1 MERQQ
6 LLAGVA
12 GFTLLIG
19 LAGAAEARD
28 VKALADLE
36 GSGKDGYWE
45 YYEVTDDASMEA
57 FQAIVG
63 APGEA
68 MAEPPADPVKI
79 AFIYPS
85 QDVSDF
91 WLRNYM
97 AMMARLKEIG
107 IPVEDTQYASNVGDH
122 IIQATYAEQVEQED
136 FDYVVFG
143 PTELQVQQDS
153 IKRLIDKPDTE
164 VIVWNF
170 TVVPQAWGAEQP
182 LAYLSFSHL
191 AGALQMCDYVLETLG
206 AEGTMALVRGIP
218 GSIDDQRSG
227 GFKECVTSQSDWEVA
242 YEHYGDFERERG
254 YTGTQQ
260 ILQAYPEVE
269 LIHNANTAMA
279 MGSISAVQE
288 IDSDVKVTAW
298 GGTGDEIEALRHG
311 ELWATPMRMSDDVGV
326 ATAEVVRAHIEGRTD
341 DIPLVLLGR
350 ITIVSGTTGPEVVD
364 EMEKEAFRY
373 TGIGTIER

>member
-1 MERQQ
+1 MRTKA
-6 LLAGVA
+6 LFAGVA
-12 GFTLLIG
+12 G
-19 LAGAAEARD
+19 LALCAGIAEARD
-28 VKALADLE
+28 VPALADME
-36 GSGKDGYWE
+36 GSGEDGYWE
-45 YYEVTDDASMEA
+45 YYEVTDAATLEA

-63 APGEA
+63 KPGET
-68 MAEPPADPVKI
+68 MANPPSEPVKI

-91 WLRNYM
+91 WLRNYQ
-97 AMMARLKEIG
+97 AMMARLEEMG
-107 IPVEDTQYASNVGDH
+107 IPAEDTQFASDVGDH
-122 IIQATYAEQVEQED
+122 IIQATYTDQVEQED

-143 PTELQVQQDS
+143 PTELKVQQDN

-170 TVVPQAWGAEQP
+170 TVVPQAWGSTQP

-191 AGALQMCDYVLETLG
+191 AGALIMCDYVLKKLG
-206 AEGTMALVRGIP
+206 IEGTMALVRGIP
-218 GSIDDQRSG
+218 GAIDDQRSG
-227 GFKECVTSQSDWEVA
+227 GFKDCVTSQSNWQVA
-242 YEHYGDFERERG
+242 YEHVGMFERERG

-288 IDSDVKVTAW
+288 AGSDVKVTAW
-298 GGTGDEIEALRHG
+298 GGTGDELEALRHG

-326 ATAEVVRAHIEGRTD
+326 ATAEVVRAHLEGRTD
-341 DIPLVLLGR
+341 DIPLVSLGR
-350 ITIVSGTTGPEVVD
+350 ITIVSGETGADVVD
-364 EMEKEAFRY
+364 AMEREAFRY
-373 TGIGTIER
+373 TGIGTLER

>member
-1 MERQQ
+1 MKRQQ

-19 LAGAAEARD
+19 LAGATEARE
-28 VKALADLE
+28 VKALAELE
-36 GSGKDGYWE
+36 GSGEEGYWE

-57 FQAIVG
+57 FQTIVG
-63 APGEA
+63 APGEP
-68 MAEPPADPVKI
+68 MAEPPTEPVKI

-97 AMMARLKEIG
+97 AMMARLEEIG

-122 IIQATYAEQVEQED
+122 VIQATYAEQVEQED

-164 VIVWNF
+164 VIIWNF
-170 TVVPQAWGAEQP
+170 TVVPQAWGPEQP

-206 AEGTMALVRGIP
+206 TEGTMALVRGIP

-288 IDSDVKVTAW
+288 IGSDVKVTAW

-326 ATAEVVRAHIEGRTD
+326 ATAEVVRAHLEGRTD

-364 EMEKEAFRY
+364 AMEKEAFRY

>member
-1 MERQQ
+1 MRTKT

-12 GFTLLIG
+12 G
-19 LAGAAEARD
+19 LALCASVAEARD
-28 VKALADLE
+28 IPALADME
-36 GSGKDGYWE
+36 GSGEDGYWE
-45 YYEVTDDASMEA
+45 YYEVTDEATLAA
-57 FQAIVG
+57 FQEIVG
-63 APGEA
+63 KPGETMA
-68 MAEPPADPVKI
+68 NPPAEPVTI

-91 WLRNYM
+91 WLRNYK
-97 AMMARLKEIG
+97 AMMARLEEMG
-107 IPVEDTQYASNVGDH
+107 IPAKDTQFASDVGDH
-122 IIQATYAEQVEQED
+122 IIQATYTDQVEQED

-143 PTELQVQQDS
+143 PTELKVQQDN

-170 TVVPQAWGAEQP
+170 TVVPQAWGSTQP

-191 AGALQMCDYVLETLG
+191 AGALIMCDYVLNKLG
-206 AEGTMALVRGIP
+206 TEGTMALVRGIP
-218 GSIDDQRSG
+218 GAIDDQRSG
-227 GFKECVTSQSDWEVA
+227 GFKDCVTSQSNWQVA
-242 YEHYGDFERERG
+242 YEHVGMFERERG

-288 IDSDVKVTAW
+288 AGSDVKVTAW
-298 GGTGDEIEALRHG
+298 GGTGDELEALRHG

-326 ATAEVVRAHIEGRTD
+326 ATAEVVRAHLEGRTD
-341 DIPLVLLGR
+341 DIPLVSLGR
-350 ITIVSGTTGPEVVD
+350 ITIVSGETGADVVD
-364 EMEKEAFRY
+364 AMEREAFRY
-373 TGIGTIER
+373 TGIGTLER

>member
-1 MERQQ
+1 MQPKT

-12 GFTLLIG
+12 GLALCAGFTV
-19 LAGAAEARD
+19 ATEARD
-28 VKALADLE
+28 IPALADLD
-36 GSGKDGYWE
+36 GSGEDGFWE
-45 YYEVTDDASMEA
+45 YYEVTDEDNLAT

-63 APGEA
+63 EPGEA
-68 MAEPPADPVKI
+68 MANPPSEPVKI

-91 WLRNYM
+91 WLRNYQ
-97 AMMARLKEIG
+97 AMMKRLEEIG
-107 IPVEDTQYASNVGDH
+107 LPAVDTQYASDVGDH
-122 IIQATYAEQVEQED
+122 VIQATYTDQVEQED

-143 PTELQVQQDS
+143 PTELRVQQDN

-170 TVVPQAWGAEQP
+170 TVVPQEWGSAQP

-191 AGALQMCDYVLETLG
+191 AGALIMCDYVLENLG
-206 AEGTMALVRGIP
+206 TEGTMALVRGIP
-218 GSIDDQRSG
+218 GAIDDQRSG
-227 GFKECVTSQSDWEVA
+227 GFKECVTSQSNWEVA

-288 IDSDVKVTAW
+288 AGSDVKVTAW
-298 GGTGDEIEALRHG
+298 GGTGDELEALRHG

-326 ATAEVVRAHIEGRTD
+326 ATAEVVRAHVEGRTD
-341 DIPLVLLGR
+341 DIPLVILGR
-350 ITIVSGTTGPEVVD
+350 ITIVSGETGADVVD
-364 EMEKEAFRY
+364 AMEREAFRY
-373 TGIGTIER
+373 TGIGTLER

>member
-1 MERQQ
+1 MR
-6 LLAGVA
+6 LNTLIASVA
-12 GFTLLIG
+12 G
-19 LAGAAEARD
+19 LALCATVAEARD
-28 VKALADLE
+28 VAALADME
-36 GSGKDGYWE
+36 GSGEDGYWE
-45 YYEVTDDASMEA
+45 YYEVTDEATLEA

-63 APGEA
+63 KPGAA
-68 MAEPPADPVKI
+68 MANPPAEPVKI

-91 WLRNYM
+91 WLRNYQ
-97 AMMARLKEIG
+97 AMMARLEEMG
-107 IPVEDTQYASNVGDH
+107 IPAEDTQFASDVGDH
-122 IIQATYAEQVEQED
+122 IVQATYTDQVEQED

-143 PTELQVQQDS
+143 PTELRVQQDN

-170 TVVPQAWGAEQP
+170 TVVPQAWGSAQP

-191 AGALQMCDYVLETLG
+191 AGALIMCDYVLKKLG
-206 AEGTMALVRGIP
+206 TEGTMALVRGIP
-218 GSIDDQRSG
+218 GAIDDQRSG
-227 GFKECVTSQSDWEVA
+227 GFRDCVTGQSDWQVA
-242 YEHYGDFERERG
+242 YEHVGMFERERG

-288 IDSDVKVTAW
+288 AGSDVKVTAW
-298 GGTGDEIEALRHG
+298 GGTGDELEALRHG

-326 ATAEVVRAHIEGRTD
+326 ATAEVVRAHLEGRTD
-341 DIPLVLLGR
+341 DIPLVSLGR
-350 ITIVSGTTGPEVVD
+350 ITIVSGETGADVVD
-364 EMEKEAFRY
+364 AMEREAFRY
-373 TGIGTIER
+373 TGIGTLER

>member
-1 MERQQ
+1 MRPKT
-6 LLAGVA
+6 LLASVAGLALGA
-12 GFTLLIG
+12 GFTV
-19 LAGAAEARD
+19 ATEAREIP
-28 VKALADLE
+28 ALADLE
-36 GSGKDGYWE
+36 GSGEDGYWE
-45 YYEVTDDASMEA
+45 YYEVTDDDNLAT

-63 APGEA
+63 EPGDA
-68 MAEPPADPVKI
+68 MANPPAEPVKI

-91 WLRNYM
+91 WLRNYQ
-97 AMMARLKEIG
+97 AMMKRLEEMG
-107 IPVEDTQYASNVGDH
+107 LPAVDTQYASDVGDH
-122 IIQATYAEQVEQED
+122 VIQATYTDQVEQED

-143 PTELQVQQDS
+143 PTELRVQQDN

-170 TVVPQAWGAEQP
+170 TVVPQAWGSMQP

-191 AGALQMCDYVLETLG
+191 AGALIMCDYVLENLG
-206 AEGTMALVRGIP
+206 TEGTMALVRGIP
-218 GSIDDQRSG
+218 GAIDDQRSG
-227 GFKECVTSQSDWEVA
+227 GFKDCVTGQSNWEVA

-288 IDSDVKVTAW
+288 AGSDVKVTAW
-298 GGTGDEIEALRHG
+298 GGTGDELEALRHG

-326 ATAEVVRAHIEGRTD
+326 ATAEVVRAHVEGRTD
-341 DIPLVLLGR
+341 DIPLVILGR
-350 ITIVSGTTGPEVVD
+350 ITIVSGETGADVVD
-364 EMEKEAFRY
+364 AMEREAFRY
-373 TGIGTIER
+373 TGIGTLER